1 MDPAFELDT
10 KHPYGTFVHYE
21 VLTRKI
27 GTYKAGFN
35 PVSQTFIENEYPWQS
50 LSKAEFFATTLEEA
64 NRICDWHND
73 NHRENKKRVWEY
85 KVFKITRTVEDVK

>member
-10 KHPYGTFVHYE
+10 NKHPYETTFVHYE

-35 PVSQTFIENEYPWQS
+35 PVSKIFIENEYPWQS

-73 NHRENKKRVWEY
+73 NHRENK
-85 KVFKITRTVEDVK
+85 VFKITRTVEDVK